1 MLLCYVQEKGPTTE
15 SSIHILYKDDGF
27 IHIPYFNVTDIY
39 LQTACPSLASTGY
52 RSFSLNLFLP
62 LALLISMW
70 NLTAIAFDL
79 VWVSNC
85 TWQKGD
91 RIFLSLGLRHWSVD
105 EADVPKDFQS
115 VNSIETGGFRICDA
129 GKSNTDVYSCVLL
142 QKLGVHQNW
151 TEQ

>member
-79 VWVSNC
+79 V
-85 TWQKGD
+85 
-91 RIFLSLGLRHWSVD
+91 
-105 EADVPKDFQS
+105 
-115 VNSIETGGFRICDA
+115 
-129 GKSNTDVYSCVLL
+129 
-142 QKLGVHQNW
+142 
-151 TEQ
+151 